1 MEYFDSHAH
10 YNDDRFKDN
19 KDELIKEMYKN
30 GITKLVCAGYSVES
44 SIKAIEIAEQYN
56 HVYAIVGIS
65 PNDIENF
72 KDVIG

>member
-30 GITKLVCAGYSVES
+30 GISILVCAGYSIES
-44 SIKAIEIAEQYN
+44 SI
-56 HVYAIVGIS
+56 
-65 PNDIENF
+65 
-72 KDVIG
+72 